1 MASFLDK
8 IGLADVLTRI
18 KNAFV
23 AKADTQEVQFLD
35 IDSTPTANST
45 NLVTS
50 GGVAGALAGKQ
61 DTIVDLANIR
71 SGSQDNVKYTQ
82 QTLTD
87 AQKSQARSN
96 IGVEDSVLVS
106 SLTDY
111 PEPYNLSNPKTLA
124 QTATAF
130 GVSESEIIALS
141 EGKYSQIK
149 FGDNI
154 LGIDSIKV
162 TEGLDPGEPWTIV
175 YFGTTVGQS
184 TLTSTKALVFIW
196 DNAERT
202 SAMTLMQ
209 SVENENITYKCTS

>member
-71 SGSQDNVKYTQ
+71 SGSQDNVKHTQ
-82 QTLTD
+82 QALTD
-87 AQKSQARSN
+87 AQKEQARTN
-96 IGVEDSVLVS
+96 IG
-106 SLTDY
+106 
-111 PEPYNLSNPKTLA
+111 
-124 QTATAF
+124 ATAP
-130 GVSESEIIALS
+130 EI
-141 EGKYSQIK
+141 
-149 FGDNI
+149 F
-154 LGIDSIKV
+154 
-162 TEGLDPGEPWTIV
+162 
-175 YFGTTVGQS
+175 
-184 TLTSTKALVFIW
+184 
-196 DNAERT
+196 
-202 SAMTLMQ
+202 
-209 SVENENITYKCTS
+209 